1 MLTHLDATCGMAFPT
16 AATPPSTPSL
26 RDRKREHVTRMEGR
40 RGLPF
45 EWNEATSVFADVD
58 YAFDL
63 AGSDDNSFGDALASI
78 ARWPSRRS

>member
-1 MLTHLDATCGMAFPT
+1 
-16 AATPPSTPSL
+16 
-26 RDRKREHVTRMEGR
+26 MEGR
-40 RGLPF
+40 YGLPF

-63 AGSDDNSFGDALASI
+63 AGSDDNSFDDALARI

>member
-1 MLTHLDATCGMAFPT
+1 MAWLFRERQRHLQRL
-16 AATPPSTPSL
+16 SL

-40 RGLPF
+40 YGLPF

-63 AGSDDNSFGDALASI
+63 AGSDDNSFDDALARI